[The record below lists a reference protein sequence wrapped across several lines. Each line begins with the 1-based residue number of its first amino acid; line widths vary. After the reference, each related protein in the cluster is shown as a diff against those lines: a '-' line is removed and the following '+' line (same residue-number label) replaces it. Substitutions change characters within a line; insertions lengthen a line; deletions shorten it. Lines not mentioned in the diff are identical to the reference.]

1 MDKREY
7 KELSEQ
13 AASGDT
19 SAFARLYET
28 LYREIYYTA
37 YYSLAD
43 DSDAVEQIIATARD
57 TMSAIGR
64 LRTEEAFR
72 AFMMKNLCARIRT
85 KFKEYAEEARPE
97 ITESSSGSYNIK
109 TEFSRLND
117 TDRLITSMYIGG
129 KFQPDEI
136 AAYTGL
142 SSATVKK
149 SLERVLSGF
158 ELD

>member
-13 AASGDT
+13 AASGDNK
-19 SAFARLYET
+19 AFARLYET
-28 LYREIYYTA
+28 IYREMYYTA

-43 DSDAVEQIIATARD
+43 DSDAVDVIISTARD
-57 TMSAIGR
+57 AVSAIGR

-85 KFKEYAEEARPE
+85 MFKEYPE
-97 ITESSSGSYNIK
+97 DPAPAHDSSGYDIK
-109 TEFSRLND
+109 AEFSRLEDN
-117 TDRLITSMYIGG
+117 DRLIASMYIGG

-136 AAYTGL
+136 SAYTGF
-142 SSATVKK
+142 SPAAVKK
-149 SLERVLSGF
+149 SLERTLSGF

>member
-13 AASGDT
+13 AAAGDT
-19 SAFARLYET
+19 NAFARLYET
-28 LYREIYYTA
+28 LYREMYYTA
-37 YYSLAD
+37 FYSLAD
-43 DSDAVEQIIATARD
+43 DTDAVELIIATARD
-57 TMSAIGR
+57 TMSAMGK
-64 LRTEEAFR
+64 LRSEDAFK

-85 KFKEYAEEARPE
+85 KFREYADEYRPAA
-97 ITESSSGSYNIK
+97 ESSSGGYDIK
-109 TEFSRLND
+109 AEFSKLD
-117 TDRLITSMYIGG
+117 DADRLISSLYIGG

-136 AAYTGL
+136 SAYTGI

-149 SLERVLSGF
+149 SLDRVLSGF

>member
-13 AASGDT
+13 AAAGDT
-19 SAFARLYET
+19 NAFARLYET
-28 LYREIYYTA
+28 LYREMYYTA
-37 YYSLAD
+37 FYSLAD
-43 DSDAVEQIIATARD
+43 DTDAVELIIATARD
-57 TMSAIGR
+57 TMSAMGK
-64 LRTEEAFR
+64 LRSEDAFK

-85 KFKEYAEEARPE
+85 KFREYADENRPAA
-97 ITESSSGSYNIK
+97 ESSSGGYDIK
-109 TEFSRLND
+109 AEFSKLD
-117 TDRLITSMYIGG
+117 DADRLISSLYIGG

-136 AAYTGL
+136 SEYTGI

-149 SLERVLSGF
+149 SLDRVLSGF